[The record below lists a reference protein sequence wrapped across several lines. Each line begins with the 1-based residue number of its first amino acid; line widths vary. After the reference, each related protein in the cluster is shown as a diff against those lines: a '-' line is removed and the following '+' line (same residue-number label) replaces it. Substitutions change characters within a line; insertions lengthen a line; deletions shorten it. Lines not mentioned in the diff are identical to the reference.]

1 MPEGQGE
8 GRPTGPA
15 PELAA
20 SPERSIVTVLVA
32 DTVDSTD
39 HIAGVDP
46 DEAERFLDP
55 IIRHV
60 GGAVRQAGGMLM
72 SFSGDGGVA
81 VFGWPD
87 SQEDHADRACE
98 AAWLIQQPA
107 FDAAPLCDANGRPV
121 RFRVG
126 VHSGL
131 VGLRQLDIG
140 FGSRL
145 DTVGSTVHIAAAL
158 EKRAPPD
165 GILISS
171 RTRELCRSEL
181 ALQPYEDLPAL
192 QKIKARVFRLL
203 GRPGRPEA
211 RDILRSYQIPL
222 IGRSAEREVL
232 RKARSQPF
240 GDKRAV
246 GIIGEP
252 GIGKSRLAAAAIEDA
267 EASGLPVLI
276 FHCDSRKRTTPYA
289 AIRSLILGALSLSE
303 TASDEEIAAALGTSG
318 AEKAGDALG
327 AVLFFGRTDGG
338 DHISRLTPTQVARTL
353 VETLTMILASEA
365 PGLIVVEDIHQLDP
379 ESMNC
384 LKLLAGASAT
394 CSLLLTGRPE
404 TSIEMEHVV
413 GTLLRLDSLPRED
426 MKELAL
432 RLWPGT
438 EPPANLIERAIDRA
452 DGVPFVLEQIIL
464 SLASDGADDA
474 RLLPESVESVIH
486 ARMNRLSVG
495 AKSAAQALSLLG
507 EEVETDLALRTLGL
521 DAETFR
527 SARSELERLEI
538 IHASAEA
545 SIRFRHTIVADACAE
560 MLPGTRRK
568 EIHRAALEALRALH
582 ADLGPYYERLAFHA
596 EGAQD
601 DGTALEYLWLA
612 ALRARRS
619 SASGSLYLIFERAM
633 RCIQR
638 IGEPAEP
645 RFVDFT
651 LMVFALMLQ
660 IGEFTRMTAY
670 LPRTME
676 LAEKQNRPDKV
687 CAALCHMALVCWFEG
702 RYAEALRHGEAA
714 LTTAR
719 TLERVPLIFASQL
732 MVANALHGMGA
743 MERAIALQGELCEML
758 TGELR
763 AARLGATAIPS
774 SMARGFMSWFVLEVG
789 RYALGLSYAEEALDI
804 AVSVGDPYSEVLAR
818 LALGRCL
825 IMLKRDEEAQQ
836 CLRTALDMS
845 ERNGYDAIKPNLTG
859 QLATALSRCGRAEEA
874 VRTVEAWLQ
883 HGHELRTGRLELF
896 HLDAGYGEA
905 LFRSGATALGLAA
918 IDRAIETVR
927 GIDNP
932 CRVAQGVGLRARLRS
947 AIEPD
952 SPLVA
957 SDLAEERV
965 LCRQFGLA
973 AWR

>member
-140 FGSRL
+140 FGSRV

-181 ALQPYEDLPAL
+181 ALQPFEDLPVL

-203 GRPGRPEA
+203 TRPGRPEA

-232 RKARSQPF
+232 RKAQSQPF

-289 AIRSLILGALSLSE
+289 AIRSLILGALSVSE

-318 AEKAGDALG
+318 AEKAGDGLG

-353 VETLTMILASEA
+353 VETLTKILASKA

-384 LKLLAGASAT
+384 LKLLADASGT

-426 MKELAL
+426 MKELAR

-486 ARMNRLSVG
+486 ARMNRLSAV

-538 IHASAEA
+538 IHASTEA

-612 ALRARRS
+612 ALQARRS
-619 SASGSLYLIFERAM
+619 SAISSLYLLFERAM
-633 RCIQR
+633 RCIER

-651 LMVFALMLQ
+651 LMVFAQMLQ
-660 IGEFTRMTAY
+660 IGEFTRMNAY

-687 CAALCHMALVCWFEG
+687 CAALCHMAMVCWFEG
-702 RYAEALRHGEAA
+702 RYAEALRYGE
-714 LTTAR
+714 TASAMAR
-719 TLERVPLIFASQL
+719 AQEHVPLIFASQL

-743 MERAIALQGELCEML
+743 MERAIALLGELCEML

-763 AARLGATAIPS
+763 TARLGATAIPS

-804 AVSVGDPYSEVLAR
+804 AVSAGDAYSEVLAR

-825 IMLKRDEEAQQ
+825 IMLKRDDEAQQ
-836 CLRTALDMS
+836 CLSAALETS
-845 ERNGYDAIKPNLTG
+845 ERNGYDAIKPNLVG
-859 QLATALSRCGRAEEA
+859 HLATALSRCGRAEEA
-874 VRTVEAWLQ
+874 VRMVEAWLR
-883 HGHELRTGRLELF
+883 HGHEKRTGRLELF

-905 LFRSGATALGLAA
+905 LFRSGATASGLAA
-918 IDRAIETVR
+918 IDRAVEAVR
-927 GIDNP
+927 GIDSP
-932 CRVAQGVGLRARLRS
+932 SRIAQGVGLRARLRS
-947 AIEPD
+947 EIEPD